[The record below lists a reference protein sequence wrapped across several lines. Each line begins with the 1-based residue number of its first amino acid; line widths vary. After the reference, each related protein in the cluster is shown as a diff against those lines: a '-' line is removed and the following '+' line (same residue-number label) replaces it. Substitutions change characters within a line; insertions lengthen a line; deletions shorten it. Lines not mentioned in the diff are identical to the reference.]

1 MFCYYKLI
9 ERYRKHLKT
18 IYVFV
23 QKVQNSIAC
32 VADTL
37 NLLYTNGLDEYVGRL
52 QRRLE
57 FNSLNSSLPV

>member
-18 IYVFV
+18 TYVFV

-37 NLLYTNGLDEYVGRL
+37 NLLYTNGLD
-52 QRRLE
+52 
-57 FNSLNSSLPV
+57 